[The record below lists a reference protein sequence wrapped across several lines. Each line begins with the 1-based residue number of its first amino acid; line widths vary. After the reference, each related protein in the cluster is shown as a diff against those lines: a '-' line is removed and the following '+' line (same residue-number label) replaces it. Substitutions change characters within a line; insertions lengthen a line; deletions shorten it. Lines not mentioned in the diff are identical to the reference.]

1 MQEAVATTTSE
12 CREEEDGSAM
22 DYQLPITTPTL
33 NHYLPIVPATA
44 TATDSAQSIVGT
56 KAP

>member
-1 MQEAVATTTSE
+1 MQEAVATTTTSE

-44 TATDSAQSIVGT
+44 TDSIQSIVGT